1 MKKILY
7 RPLKAWLVLWSI
19 AITLATGSALSFAID
34 NEMKE
39 ITPEKGPNGG
49 RLLTQKDLT
58 IELSIFETGIPP
70 EFRVWVTSNGELVA
84 PELVS
89 LTIKLTRLG
98 DVVDNINFKPQAD
111 FLRGDMEIYEPHS
124 FVVTIDASYQGKE
137 YQWKYDNFEGRT
149 LIETKVA
156 EAMDI
161 QTAKAGQATL
171 SETIEVFGRIV
182 AAQDAQRNI
191 SARFDGQIK
200 SMPVKLGQ
208 AVKSGDL
215 LATIESNESLKEYRI
230 TSPIDGVIVEKNA
243 NIGEQTDGR
252 ILLSITN
259 LQALNAELSVFPSDR
274 SRVKLTAIASINV
287 DGVKEK
293 LTSKVTSIDSHLQ
306 SNQST
311 IVRVALDNTAGALF
325 PGQFVTGEI
334 EVARYTVPLAVKR
347 EGLQAFRDFTVVY
360 AKVAEQ
366 YEVRML
372 ELGRQAGEWVEV
384 LGGLDAGTEYVT
396 KNSFIIKADIEKSG
410 ASHDH

>member
-7 RPLKAWLVLWSI
+7 PPLKAWLVLWSI
-19 AITLATGSALSFAID
+19 AITLATGSALSFAVD

-39 ITPEKGPNGG
+39 ITPEKGPNRG
-49 RLLTQKDLT
+49 RLLTQGDLT
-58 IELSIFETGIPP
+58 LELSIFETGIPP
-70 EFRVWVTSNGELVA
+70 EFRVWVTSNGV
-84 PELVS
+84 PVVPQQVP

-98 DVVDNINFKPQAD
+98 DAVDHINFKSQAD

-137 YQWKYDNFEGRT
+137 YQWKYDNFEGRI

-191 SARFDGQIK
+191 SARFDGQVK

-215 LATIESNESLKEYRI
+215 LVTIESNESLKEYRI
-230 TSPIDGVIVEKNA
+230 ISPIDGVIVEKNA

-274 SRVKLTAIASINV
+274 SRVKLTAIANINV
-287 DGVKEK
+287 DGIKEK

-325 PGQFVTGEI
+325 PGQFVTGNI
-334 EVARYTVPLAVKR
+334 EVDRYTVPLAVKR

-360 AKVAEQ
+360 AKVGEE

>member
-1 MKKILY
+1 MKKIFY
-7 RPLKAWLVLWSI
+7 RPLKTWFVLWSI

-70 EFRVWVTSNGELVA
+70 EFRVWVTSNVEPVA
-84 PELVS
+84 PELVP

-98 DVVDNINFKPQAD
+98 DVVDHINFTPQAD

-124 FVVTIDASYQGKE
+124 FVVTIDASYEGKE

-200 SMPVKLGQ
+200 SMPVKLVQ
-208 AVKSGDL
+208 AVKSVDL
-215 LATIESNESLKEYRI
+215 LATIESNESLNEYSI
-230 TSPIDGVIVEKNA
+230 ISPIDGVVVEKSA
-243 NIGEQTDGR
+243 NTGEQTDGR

-274 SRVKLTAIASINV
+274 SRVKPTAIANINV
-287 DGVKEK
+287 DGIKEE

-360 AKVAEQ
+360 AKVGEQ

-372 ELGRQAGEWVEV
+372 ELGRQAGEWIEV

>member
-7 RPLKAWLVLWSI
+7 RPFKAWLALWTI
-19 AITLATGSALSFAID
+19 VITLTTGSALLLAIE
-34 NEMKE
+34 NETKE
-39 ITPEKGPNGG
+39 MTPEKGPNGG
-49 RLLTQKDLT
+49 RLLTQRDLT
-58 IELSIFETGIPP
+58 LELSIFETGIPP
-70 EFRVWVTSNGELVA
+70 EFRVWVTSNGE
-84 PELVS
+84 PVS
-89 LTIKLTRLG
+89 PDLIQLTIKLTRLG
-98 DVVDNINFKPQAD
+98 DVVDHINFQPQAD

-124 FVVTIDASYQGKE
+124 FVVTIDANYQGKE

-161 QTAKAGQATL
+161 QTAKAGQAML

-200 SMPVKLGQ
+200 SMPVQLGQ

-230 TSPIDGVIVEKNA
+230 VSPISGVIVEKNA

-259 LQALNAELSVFPSDR
+259 LQALNAEFSVFPSDR
-274 SRVKLTAIASINV
+274 SRVRPMAIASINV
-287 DGVKEK
+287 DGIKEK

-311 IVRVALDNTAGALF
+311 IVRVALDNSAGALF
-325 PGQFVTGEI
+325 PGQFVTGNI
-334 EVARYTVPLAVKR
+334 EVDRYTVPLAVKR

-360 AKVAEQ
+360 AKVGEE